1 MDKNTRNVLIGAAAV
16 GGAAYLLWPRKKKAA
31 PKAAPAAE
39 PAAEPEPTPVGQG
52 YAPGDGPLKPGVDDP
67 GAVDVQE
74 QAGMPDPMPR
84 SLVGPCDAAALPTYV
99 PIRAVGPGGGGLFVI
114 TPDRSVRRL
123 KLNRD
128 GTAAIPIVITVER
141 GASDLRV
148 VNVAGA
154 RRNDPIT
161 NFSEFLGGAVQ
172 SDLARMLLGSRP
184 GTQAQFA
191 LRRNVSISEA
201 RQVGSFA
208 LLIDPSAAGATAPT
222 MSGGVAPIPW
232 NTPGFGPPSR
242 PVPFFDCTG
251 ALVEVFRG
259 GAGSIVG
266 SFNIGAGA
274 GGQAPGQVEP
284 EAEAPAYDGP
294 ASLGGVANWPA
305 SNIVLSEVQYPWN
318 QTITKVGALA
328 SQGVAL
334 RFYKTGTPFG
344 TYPLTLYGQ
353 GILPTGNNPGPPVGS
368 GSTNAADRDYWRSK
382 QNLAPFG
389 YFVGVAERDGKAI
402 SFGAWSFNPTPGDG
416 TRMQY
421 FTWVMGDGYDGEG
434 SLPINYG
441 AWGTSQYLQLLG
453 DDLAT
458 VVLSMFAS

>member
-31 PKAAPAAE
+31 PKAAPAAD
-39 PAAEPEPTPVGQG
+39 PAAEPESTPVGQG
-52 YAPGDGPLKPGVDDP
+52 FGGGSLVPGVDDP

-74 QAGMPDPMPR
+74 QAGMPDPRPR

-99 PIRAVGPGGGGLFVI
+99 PIRTVGPGGGGLFLI

-123 KLNRD
+123 GLNRD

-148 VNVAGA
+148 VSVAGA

-161 NFSEFLGGAVQ
+161 NFSEFLGGAAQ
-172 SDLARMLLGSRP
+172 ADLARMLLGSRP

-251 ALVEVFRG
+251 ALAEVFRG
-259 GAGSIVG
+259 GAGSLIG
-266 SFNIGAGA
+266 GFNIGAGA
-274 GGQAPGQVEP
+274 GGQAPGQDEP
-284 EAEAPAYDGP
+284 EVPSV
-294 ASLGGVANWPA
+294 ASLGGVANWPP
-305 SNIVLSEVQYPWN
+305 SNIVLSQVQYPWDE
-318 QTITKVGALA
+318 TITKVSALA

-334 RFYKTGTPFG
+334 RFYRQPIPEAGS
-344 TYPLTLYGQ
+344 LTIYGR
-353 GILPTGNNPGPPVGS
+353 GIIPTQSNPGPPVGPGTMS
-368 GSTNAADRDYWRSK
+368 EQDRDYWRSRL
-382 QNLAPFG
+382 LAAPQAIF
-389 YFVGVAERDGKAI
+389 FGVAERGGKAI
-402 SFGAWSFNPTPGDG
+402 SFGAWQFNPTPGDA

-421 FTWVMGDGYDGEG
+421 FTWVMGDGYAGEDN
-434 SLPINYG
+434 LPINYG

-453 DDLAT
+453 DDLAA
-458 VVLSMFAS
+458 VVLSKFAS